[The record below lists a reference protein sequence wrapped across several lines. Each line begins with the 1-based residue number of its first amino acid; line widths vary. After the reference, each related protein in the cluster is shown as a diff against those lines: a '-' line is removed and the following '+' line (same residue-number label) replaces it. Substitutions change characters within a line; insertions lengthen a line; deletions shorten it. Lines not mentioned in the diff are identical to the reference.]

1 MPASGSSIDIK
12 PGRPRARLPLPG
24 YRLAVCA
31 IVALAAASSGCAIVT
46 VVSTAAAVTVGV
58 ATTAVDVGVGAVK
71 VTGKVVGKGI
81 DAVTPSG
88 PPQPPHSQP

>member
-1 MPASGSSIDIK
+1 MPASGSSIDIA
-12 PGRPRARLPLPG
+12 PGRRRARLPLPAH
-24 YRLAVCA
+24 RLAVCA
-31 IVALAAASSGCAIVT
+31 IAALAAASSGCAVVT

-71 VTGKVVGKGI
+71 VTAKVVGKGI

-88 PPQPPHSQP
+88 SPQPAHSQP